1 MRPFLRQPVARAL
14 GAILLACALALASGC
29 DGVWGGAA
37 LSERDL
43 RERYAMQL
51 LEGAGV
57 GFTVITAER
66 YDPATGMLHDIRIED
81 GERMIHADRAELI
94 ISVERQT
101 VSLRLHDVV
110 GADHTTGAII
120 SLDDMTTD
128 PAPVRVGA
136 GG

>member
-57 GFTVITAER
+57 GFTPPPACSTTSASRTAS
-66 YDPATGMLHDIRIED
+66 G
-81 GERMIHADRAELI
+81 
-94 ISVERQT
+94 
-101 VSLRLHDVV
+101 
-110 GADHTTGAII
+110 
-120 SLDDMTTD
+120 
-128 PAPVRVGA
+128 
-136 GG
+136 